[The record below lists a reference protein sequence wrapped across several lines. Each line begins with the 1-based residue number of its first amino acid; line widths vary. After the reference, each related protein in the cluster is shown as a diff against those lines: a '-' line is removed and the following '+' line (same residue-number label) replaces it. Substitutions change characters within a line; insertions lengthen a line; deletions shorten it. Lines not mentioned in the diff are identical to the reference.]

1 MSKTT
6 RHAKTPVKRKRLTI
20 AEPILA
26 RGKSASLTIT
36 EVAMMP
42 SHLTAKDRP
51 DHYDKP
57 VSPWELE
64 RSMEST
70 GNAFVDARRTDAI
83 EYAFRLKGD
92 LQGDLKK
99 AIHCLQAALEVA
111 EQEGL

>member
-1 MSKTT
+1 MKTT
-6 RHAKTPVKRKRLTI
+6 RHAKTPVIRKRLTI
-20 AEPILA
+20 AKP
-26 RGKSASLTIT
+26 
-36 EVAMMP
+36 MP
-42 SHLTAKDRP
+42 PSQLKAKDRP
-51 DHYDKP
+51 EHYDKP

-64 RSMEST
+64 RYMEST

-111 EQEGL
+111 EEEGL